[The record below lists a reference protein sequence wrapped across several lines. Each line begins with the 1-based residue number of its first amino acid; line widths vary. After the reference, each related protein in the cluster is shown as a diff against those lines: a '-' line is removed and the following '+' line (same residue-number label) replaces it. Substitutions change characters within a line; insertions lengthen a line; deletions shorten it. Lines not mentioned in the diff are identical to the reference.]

1 MKLELILIE
10 KFLKGTIS
18 FKEKAA
24 LKKWVLDDPA
34 NMDLFKSKIK
44 NYNPD
49 TLADFNADIAYQK
62 FINSIEGV
70 KHKSKLHYEI
80 LKYAAIFIIVFAIG
94 YQVTEIEKTKDFTDE
109 NVVTNENIPENK
121 GEIVITL
128 SDGTKRIINSENDNP
143 VTDAKGNIVANNN
156 ANSLS
161 FSSNESPIS
170 DELVY
175 NEIYI
180 PFGEKFKITLSDGT
194 LVHLNSG
201 SRLRFPQSFVSKS
214 SERKVFLEGEGFFEV
229 TKNEQKPFIVNANDL
244 DIKVLGTKF
253 NVSSYA
259 TDESVTATLV
269 EGAVSVSKNSAPDVK
284 MNLTPNYQASY
295 NKKENSLNKAFVDT
309 DVYTAWMQ
317 DKLIINNLKFPEILI
332 KLERL
337 HNVKFINEANNLN
350 NEIYK
355 GEFRN
360 EDLETILKTMALSTP
375 FNYEIKQNVITI
387 SN

>member
-70 KHKSKLHYEI
+70 KHKSKLHYQI